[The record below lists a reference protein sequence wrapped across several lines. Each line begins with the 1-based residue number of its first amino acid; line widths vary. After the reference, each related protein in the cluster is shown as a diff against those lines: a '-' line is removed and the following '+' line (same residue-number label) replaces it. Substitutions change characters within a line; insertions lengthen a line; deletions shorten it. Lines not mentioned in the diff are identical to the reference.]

1 MRRQRAIMRIWE
13 INSDP
18 ADIAGCFAEIARSLD
33 ARPRKL
39 SLTLDSSVPVS
50 LDIDGGSGDFVVSA
64 NGARHRFS
72 LRRRWL
78 AEHSVP
84 LEFGPDSDG
93 RKRIIRLKIDP
104 TTGNRFRVSDGASSR
119 PLPVCWFLATAL
131 VSVAAVVTFHPVA
144 VWTASAMIALPV
156 LLKCLDVCLR
166 FHRSGRSWVV
176 V

>member
-1 MRRQRAIMRIWE
+1 MRRQRAIMRIRE

-18 ADIAGCFAEIARSLD
+18 AAIAGCFAAIARSLD

-119 PLPVCWFLATAL
+119 PLPVGVYAGATL
-131 VSVAAVVTFHPVA
+131 LSVAAAITLYPLLIAATAAVA
-144 VWTASAMIALPV
+144 FPLVFRSAFLYVRRRKKMI
-156 LLKCLDVCLR
+156 
-166 FHRSGRSWVV
+166 
-176 V
+176 